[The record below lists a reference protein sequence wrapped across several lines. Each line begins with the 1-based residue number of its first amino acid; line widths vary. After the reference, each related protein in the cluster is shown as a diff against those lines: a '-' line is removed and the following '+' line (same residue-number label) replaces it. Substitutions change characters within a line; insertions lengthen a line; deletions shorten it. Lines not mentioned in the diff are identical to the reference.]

1 MKAVIYTAAGVV
13 GIWISAAI
21 LLLLEYALPSLG
33 IGLEVQ
39 RVVSVSVALSGLLFL
54 GSFVVLLLR
63 IAQTS
68 VMVFFIA
75 ALLIIVFALLLFP
88 GFLLLLE
95 LLVPG
100 LGIGLGS
107 PIIAAITA
115 GISALLALFGVLI
128 SQVVSAYT
136 TWLQRKSERE
146 AAQQE
151 ALQNYLNDALSP
163 EQLNDDQPPDA
174 QQPNEPT
181 REVTSSHDDGP
192 RLSAR
197 TQSLLLRLDG
207 NRKRVL
213 LQFLH
218 GANLIA
224 RDKPDSIN
232 LSGASLS
239 GAYLESIDLS
249 GDSLKGANLKGANLR
264 GACLDNTDFS
274 GADLKGADLRD
285 AHLSGADLRR
295 ADLRRGVAPTDVSI
309 TKLIKI
315 YSRTL
320 EDSGDLGSADL
331 RNADLS
337 SANLTDAYLAG
348 ANFTGAK
355 DVTEKELEQQADSR
369 KNAMMPNGRKYVE
382 LLETPTLP
390 RDVVEKASRRPRE
403 VGKGRGEGGE
413 NSGSS

>member
-1 MKAVIYTAAGVV
+1 MKAVIYIAGGVV
-13 GIWISAAI
+13 GIWVGAAI
-21 LLLLEYALPSLG
+21 LLLLDYAVPNLG

-63 IAQTS
+63 IAHTS
-68 VMVFFIA
+68 AIAFLIA

-100 LGIGLGS
+100 LGISLGA
-107 PIIAAITA
+107 PIIAAIAA

-146 AAQQE
+146 AAQQD
-151 ALQNYLNDALSP
+151 ALQNYLKDALSP
-163 EQLNDDQPPDA
+163 EQLNDTQPPDA
-174 QQPNEPT
+174 QQLDEPT
-181 REVTSSHDDGP
+181 REVTSKHDDGP

-224 RDKPDSIN
+224 RDKPDSID
-232 LSGASLS
+232 LSGASLA
-239 GAYLESIDLS
+239 GAHLESIDLS
-249 GDSLKGANLKGANLR
+249 GDSLKGANLRGANLR

-295 ADLRRGVAPTDVSI
+295 ADLRRGVAPSDVSI

-315 YSRTL
+315 YSRAL
-320 EDSGDLGSADL
+320 EDGGQLGSTDL

-348 ANFTGAK
+348 ANFTEVKG
-355 DVTEKELEQQADSR
+355 VTEEELEQQANSLKD
-369 KNAMMPNGRKYVE
+369 AMMPKGQKY
-382 LLETPTLP
+382 
-390 RDVVEKASRRPRE
+390 K
-403 VGKGRGEGGE
+403 
-413 NSGSS
+413 